1 MSTLDILFS
10 WKKGKRERERSVGG
24 ERIKTELHNLSKSF
38 CLDLAYI
45 TANFIGQ
52 KKSVIVKPHTIW
64 VGKQGTLI
72 ERTVNNFQ

>member
-1 MSTLDILFS
+1 MEE
-10 WKKGKRERERSVGG
+10 GKERERKECGG